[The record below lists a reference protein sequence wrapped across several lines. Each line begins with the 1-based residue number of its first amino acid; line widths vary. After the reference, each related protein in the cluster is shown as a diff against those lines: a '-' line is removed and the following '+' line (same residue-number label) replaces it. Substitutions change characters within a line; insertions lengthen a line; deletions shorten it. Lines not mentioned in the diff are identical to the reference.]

1 MVGIEVDHRKK
12 SMITIT
18 DPFTALGDFV
28 VVLHGHPFGA
38 VVLVALAWVALAW
51 VRSGKSD
58 GK

>member
-1 MVGIEVDHRKK
+1 
-12 SMITIT
+12 MITIT
-18 DPFTALGDFV
+18 DPFTELGDFIV
-28 VVLHGHPFGA
+28 TLHDHPFGA

>member
-38 VVLVALAWVALAW
+38 VVLVALVWLALAW
-51 VRSGKSD
+51 VRGGKRD

>member
-1 MVGIEVDHRKK
+1 MVGIEVEHRKK

-28 VVLHGHPFGA
+28 VTLHGHPFDA
-38 VVLVALAWVALAW
+38 VVLVALAWVALAR

>member
-18 DPFTALGDFV
+18 DPFTALGEFIV
-28 VVLHGHPFGA
+28 TLHDHPFGA